1 MSKQAKLALRRA
13 SPSKAPRQTGAVG
26 EPPRPLRTSLIQ
38 RQITRPVRAE
48 VSLGPKLRSER
59 TARGLSIQQVA
70 EAAGV
75 TKSFLSKLETD
86 QVSASVA
93 TLLRICDAMGVRPG
107 TLFDPPSTNL
117 VRDGEARPIN
127 LGGEGMVEYLISGD
141 SNEHL
146 MALMSVIQP
155 GGGSGKEPYALTS
168 AVDIVHIKQGR
179 LDVTIEGET
188 FQMRAGD
195 TLTFQPSKPHAWRNP
210 SASDVTVAVWVIVPP
225 P

>member
-1 MSKQAKLALRRA
+1 MQWPQSLRIQIGKEVRNE
-13 SPSKAPRQTGAVG
+13 GAVSQ
-26 EPPRPLRTSLIQ
+26 SLEAAHATDLI
-38 RQITRPVRAE
+38 
-48 VSLGPKLRSER
+48 VSLLIFEERSYWFFFFSSR
-59 TARGLSIQQVA
+59 RRHTISLCDWSSDVC
-70 EAAGV
+70 
-75 TKSFLSKLETD
+75 SSDLSKLETD

-117 VRDGEARPIN
+117 VRNGEARPIS

-141 SNEHL
+141 SNDHL

-168 AVDIVHIKQGR
+168 AADIVHIKQGR

-188 FQMRAGD
+188 FDMRAGD

-210 SASDVTVAVWVIVPP
+210 SASDVTVALWVIVPP